1 MYIGICGLS
10 GSGKSS
16 LAKFLLEKHNNYL
29 YIDIDKIGHEINELD
44 EGLKDVKINEDL
56 FKEDA
61 NLDELDD
68 IGDDED
74 KKEEDKKKD
83 DKKEDEKEE

>member
-1 MYIGICGLS
+1 MEGVL
-10 GSGKSS
+10 GKE
-16 LAKFLLEKHNNYL
+16 EK
-29 YIDIDKIGHEINELD
+29 KSEEEIMKELD
-44 EGLKDVKINEDL
+44 QGLKDVKINEEL

-68 IGDDED
+68 IADDDD
-74 KKEEDKKKD
+74 KKEDEKKED

>member
-1 MYIGICGLS
+1 MEGV
-10 GSGKSS
+10 
-16 LAKFLLEKHNNYL
+16 
-29 YIDIDKIGHEINELD
+29 IDKNEEEGVKEIS

-68 IGDDED
+68 IADDDD
-74 KKEEDKKKD
+74 KKEDDKKEDDKKED

>member
-1 MYIGICGLS
+1 M
-10 GSGKSS
+10 K
-16 LAKFLLEKHNNYL
+16 
-29 YIDIDKIGHEINELD
+29 ELD
-44 EGLKDVKINEDL
+44 QGLKDVKINEEL

-68 IGDDED
+68 IADDDD
-74 KKEEDKKKD
+74 KKEDEKKED